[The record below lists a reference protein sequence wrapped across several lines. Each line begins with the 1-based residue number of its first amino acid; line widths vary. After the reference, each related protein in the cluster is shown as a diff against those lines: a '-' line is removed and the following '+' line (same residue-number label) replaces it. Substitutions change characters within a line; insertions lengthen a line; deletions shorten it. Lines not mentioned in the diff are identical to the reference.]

1 VEVKR
6 RTRRLNIVVSEPLHE
21 ELTEM
26 AEKYDETKSEIVR
39 VAVEREIERRKQEAL
54 EQVAELLAPLYEENE
69 ELLVFTSLDG
79 EEFL

>member
-39 VAVEREIERRKQEAL
+39 VAVEREIERRKHETL
-54 EQVAELLAPLYEENE
+54 EQAAELLAPFYEENK

>member
-1 VEVKR
+1 MEVKR

-26 AEKYDETKSEIVR
+26 AEKYDESKSDIVR
-39 VAVEREIERRKQEAL
+39 VAVEKEIEWRKQQSLEEA
-54 EQVAELLAPLYEENE
+54 AELLAPLYEENE